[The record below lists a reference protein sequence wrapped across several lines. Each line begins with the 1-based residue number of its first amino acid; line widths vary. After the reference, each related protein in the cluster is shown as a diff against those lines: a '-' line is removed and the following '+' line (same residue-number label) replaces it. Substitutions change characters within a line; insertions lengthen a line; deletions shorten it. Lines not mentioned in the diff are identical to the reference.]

1 MAIHDLQHE
10 DETLQQL
17 FRALPSVNEVLLIPA
32 CRSLLDAHPRG
43 AVLRAT
49 RDALAVMRSE
59 ISSGLHS
66 ESSLKQSIAMLPQE
80 IANRLTASARYSL
93 RPVIN
98 ATGVILHTNLG
109 RAPLSGGALRHVVEV
124 ARDHCNLELDL
135 ETGLRSRRDSHVE
148 SLVLRVLGAAN
159 IPASNS

>member
-1 MAIHDLQHE
+1 MTIHDLQHE

-17 FRALPSVNEVLLIPA
+17 FRALPAVNEVLLIPA

-49 RDALAVMRSE
+49 RDALAVNPLRNLLGAAFGIE
-59 ISSGLHS
+59 PEAKHRHS
-66 ESSLKQSIAMLPQE
+66 EPEE

-109 RAPLSGGALRHVVEV
+109 RAPLSVGALRH
-124 ARDHCNLELDL
+124 A
-135 ETGLRSRRDSHVE
+135 G
-148 SLVLRVLGAAN
+148 
-159 IPASNS
+159 